1 MSRRLFY
8 GSLPS
13 HGGKRY
19 RYSTLLAKYYLA
31 EREYLEHTEKTKI
44 HHIKYLIIL
53 MTTTIAANMT
63 INEINLRAL

>member
-1 MSRRLFY
+1 MGSNHGVNQNHGVSQLDISINRLW
-8 GSLPS
+8 
-13 HGGKRY
+13 K
-19 RYSTLLAKYYLA
+19 
-31 EREYLEHTEKTKI
+31 REYLEHTEKTKI

>member
-8 GSLPS
+8 DLFPT

-19 RYSTLLAKYYLA
+19 RYPTLLAKYYLA
-31 EREYLEHTEKTKI
+31 EREYLKHTKKTKI
-44 HHIKYLIIL
+44 HHIKYLIAL
-53 MTTTIAANMT
+53 MMTTITANMT